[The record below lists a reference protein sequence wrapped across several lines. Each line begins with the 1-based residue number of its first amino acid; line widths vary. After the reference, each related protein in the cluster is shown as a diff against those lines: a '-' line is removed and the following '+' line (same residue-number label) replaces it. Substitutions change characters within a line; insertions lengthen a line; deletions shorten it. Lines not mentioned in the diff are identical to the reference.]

1 MAINFPS
8 SPSLNDLYTL
18 GTRQWKW
25 NGNGWALQP
34 LTAGFT
40 GSIGYT
46 GSKGDIGYTGSKGNT
61 GLGFNIAKT
70 YSSVSALTAD
80 TSPTGIN
87 TGEFAIIENGSLTD
101 SENSRL
107 YLWNGSAY
115 SFVSDLSGTIGFTGS
130 KGDIGFTG
138 SQGVIGFTGSKGDQG
153 VIGYTGSKGDQGV
166 IGFTGSKGDQG
177 DIGYTGSKGDQ
188 GVIGYTGSQGIIGFT
203 GSKGDQGDIG
213 YTGSLGFTGSKGD
226 IGFTGSLG
234 FTGSKGDIGFTGS
247 KGDQGDIGYTGSK
260 GDIGFTGSLGFTGSK
275 GDIGFT
281 GSLGFTGSEGNLDI
295 TTSSTP
301 PTVGVGEGD
310 IWVDDAT
317 GVQYFYYN
325 DGTSTQWV
333 ELSNQGVV
341 GFTGSQGAQ
350 VATVDSSN
358 FSSAVTLL
366 IKNSGGGTLKTIIGN
381 AS

>member
-46 GSKGDIGYTGSKGNT
+46 GSKGDIGYTGSKGDT

-70 YSSVSALTAD
+70 YTSVANLTAD
-80 TSPTGIN
+80 TSPSGIA

-101 SENSRL
+101 SDNSRL

-130 KGDIGFTG
+130 KGY
-138 SQGVIGFTGSKGDQG
+138 TGSKGDQG

-166 IGFTGSKGDQG
+166 IG
-177 DIGYTGSKGDQ
+177 YTGSK
-188 GVIGYTGSQGIIGFT
+188 
-203 GSKGDQGDIG
+203 
-213 YTGSLGFTGSKGD
+213 GFTGSKGD
-226 IGFTGSLG
+226 IGY
-234 FTGSKGDIGFTGS
+234 TGS

-260 GDIGFTGSLGFTGSK
+260 GDIGYTGSKGFTGSK
-275 GDIGFT
+275 GDIGYTGSKGDIGYTGSKGFT
-281 GSLGFTGSEGNLDI
+281 GSKGDIGYTGSKGDIGYTGSKGFTGSQGDIGYTGSKGDIGYTGSEGNLDI
-295 TTSSTP
+295 TTSASP
-301 PTVGVGEGD
+301 PSSGVGEGD
-310 IWVDDAT
+310 IWVDNAT

-325 DGTSTQWV
+325 DGNSTQWV

-350 VATVDSSN
+350 VDTVDSSN

-366 IKNSGGGTLKTIIGN
+366 IKDSSGTTLKTIIGN
-381 AS
+381 AT

>member
-1 MAINFPS
+1 MAINFPN
-8 SPSLNDLYTL
+8 SPSLNDIYTL

-46 GSKGDIGYTGSKGNT
+46 GSKGDIGYTGSKGDT

-70 YSSVSALTAD
+70 YTSVANLSAD
-80 TSPTGIN
+80 TSPSGIA

-130 KGDIGFTG
+130 KGDT
-138 SQGVIGFTGSKGDQG
+138 GFTGSK
-153 VIGYTGSKGDQGV
+153 
-166 IGFTGSKGDQG
+166 
-177 DIGYTGSKGDQ
+177 
-188 GVIGYTGSQGIIGFT
+188 
-203 GSKGDQGDIG
+203 
-213 YTGSLGFTGSKGD
+213 
-226 IGFTGSLG
+226 
-234 FTGSKGDIGFTGS
+234 
-247 KGDQGDIGYTGSK
+247 GDIGYTGSK
-260 GDIGFTGSLGFTGSK
+260 GDIGYTGSKGFTGSKGDTGFTGSK
-275 GDIGFT
+275 GDIGYTGSKGFT
-281 GSLGFTGSEGNLDI
+281 GSKGDIGYTGSKGDIGYTGSEGNLDI
-295 TTSSTP
+295 TTSASP
-301 PTVGVGEGD
+301 PTSGVGEGD
-310 IWVDDAT
+310 IWVDNAT

-325 DGTSTQWV
+325 DGNSTQWV
-333 ELSNQGVV
+333 ELANQGVV
-341 GFTGSQGAQ
+341 GFTGSKGDQ
-350 VATVDSSN
+350 VDTIDSSN

-366 IKNSGGGTLKTIIGN
+366 IKNSSGTTLKTIIGN

>member
-1 MAINFPS
+1 MAINFPN
-8 SPSLNDLYTL
+8 SPSLNDIYTL

-46 GSKGDIGYTGSKGNT
+46 GSKGDIGYTGSKGDT

-70 YSSVSALTAD
+70 YTSVANLSAD
-80 TSPTGIN
+80 TSPSGIA

-130 KGDIGFTG
+130 KGDT
-138 SQGVIGFTGSKGDQG
+138 
-153 VIGYTGSKGDQGV
+153 
-166 IGFTGSKGDQG
+166 
-177 DIGYTGSKGDQ
+177 
-188 GVIGYTGSQGIIGFT
+188 
-203 GSKGDQGDIG
+203 
-213 YTGSLGFTGSKGD
+213 
-226 IGFTGSLG
+226 G

-247 KGDQGDIGYTGSK
+247 KGDIGYTGSKGFTGSKGDIGYTGSK
-260 GDIGFTGSLGFTGSK
+260 GDIGYTGSKGFTGSKGDTGFTGSK
-275 GDIGFT
+275 GDIGY
-281 GSLGFTGSEGNLDI
+281 TGSEGNLDI
-295 TTSSTP
+295 TTSASP
-301 PTVGVGEGD
+301 PTSGVGEGD
-310 IWVDDAT
+310 IWVDNAT

-325 DGTSTQWV
+325 DGNSTQWV

-341 GFTGSQGAQ
+341 GFTGSKGDQ
-350 VATVDSSN
+350 VDTIDSSN

-366 IKNSGGGTLKTIIGN
+366 IKNSSGTTLKTIIGN

>member
-1 MAINFPS
+1 MAINFPN
-8 SPSLNDLYTL
+8 SPSLNDIYTL

-46 GSKGDIGYTGSKGNT
+46 GSKGDIGYTGSKGDT

-70 YSSVSALTAD
+70 YTSVANLSAD
-80 TSPTGIN
+80 TSPSGIA

-130 KGDIGFTG
+130 KGDT
-138 SQGVIGFTGSKGDQG
+138 
-153 VIGYTGSKGDQGV
+153 
-166 IGFTGSKGDQG
+166 
-177 DIGYTGSKGDQ
+177 
-188 GVIGYTGSQGIIGFT
+188 
-203 GSKGDQGDIG
+203 
-213 YTGSLGFTGSKGD
+213 
-226 IGFTGSLG
+226 G

-247 KGDQGDIGYTGSK
+247 KGDIGYTGSKGFTGSKGDTGFTGSLGYTGSKGDIGYTGSK
-260 GDIGFTGSLGFTGSK
+260 GDIGYTGSK
-275 GDIGFT
+275 GDIGY
-281 GSLGFTGSEGNLDI
+281 TGSEGNLDI
-295 TTSSTP
+295 TTSASP
-301 PTVGVGEGD
+301 PTSGVGEGD
-310 IWVDDAT
+310 IWVDNAT

-325 DGTSTQWV
+325 DGNSTQWV
-333 ELSNQGVV
+333 ELANQGVV
-341 GFTGSQGAQ
+341 GFTGSKGDQ
-350 VATVDSSN
+350 VDTIDSSN

-366 IKNSGGGTLKTIIGN
+366 IKNSSGTTLKTIIGN

>member
-1 MAINFPS
+1 MAINFPN

-46 GSKGDIGYTGSKGNT
+46 GSKGDIGYTGSKGAT

-70 YSSVSALTAD
+70 YTSVANLSAD
-80 TSPTGIN
+80 TSPSGIA

-101 SENSRL
+101 AENSRL

-130 KGDIGFTG
+130 KGDIG
-138 SQGVIGFTGSKGDQG
+138 
-153 VIGYTGSKGDQGV
+153 
-166 IGFTGSKGDQG
+166 
-177 DIGYTGSKGDQ
+177 
-188 GVIGYTGSQGIIGFT
+188 
-203 GSKGDQGDIG
+203 
-213 YTGSLGFTGSKGD
+213 
-226 IGFTGSLG
+226 
-234 FTGSKGDIGFTGS
+234 
-247 KGDQGDIGYTGSK
+247 YTGSK
-260 GDIGFTGSLGFTGSK
+260 GDIGY
-275 GDIGFT
+275 
-281 GSLGFTGSEGNLDI
+281 TGSEGNLDI
-295 TTSSTP
+295 TTSASP
-301 PTVGVGEGD
+301 PTSGVGEGD
-310 IWVDDAT
+310 IWVDNAT

-325 DGTSTQWV
+325 DGNSTQWV

-341 GFTGSQGAQ
+341 GFTGSKGAQ
-350 VATVDSSN
+350 VDTIDSSN
-358 FSSAVTLL
+358 FSSAVTLI
-366 IKNSGGGTLKTIIGN
+366 IKNSSGTALKTIIGN

>member
-8 SPSLNDLYTL
+8 SPALNDIYTL

-46 GSKGDIGYTGSKGNT
+46 GSKGDIGYTGSKGDT

-70 YSSVSALTAD
+70 YTSVANLTAD
-80 TSPTGIN
+80 TSPSGIN

-101 SENSRL
+101 AENSRL

-130 KGDIGFTG
+130 FGYTG
-138 SQGVIGFTGSKGDQG
+138 SQGDIGYTGSKGFTGSKGD
-153 VIGYTGSKGDQGV
+153 IGY
-166 IGFTGSKGDQG
+166 TGSKGDQG

-188 GVIGYTGSQGIIGFT
+188 GDIGYTGSQGDIGYT

-213 YTGSLGFTGSKGD
+213 YTGSKGDQGD
-226 IGFTGSLG
+226 IGY
-234 FTGSKGDIGFTGS
+234 TGS

-260 GDIGFTGSLGFTGSK
+260 GDIGYTGSK
-275 GDIGFT
+275 GDIGYT
-281 GSLGFTGSEGNLDI
+281 GSKGDIGYTGSFGYTGSEGNLDI

-341 GFTGSQGAQ
+341 GFTGSKGDQ
-350 VATVDSSN
+350 VDTVDSSN

-366 IKNSGGGTLKTIIGN
+366 IKDSSGTTLKTIIGN
-381 AS
+381 AT